1 LYGRPLRWDII
12 KAAAESLSTSPVR
25 EVDMR
30 FTHTSRL
37 HPVIGAIVLL
47 LAVSCL
53 FDDEDVDCL
62 CTADFAMVT
71 FTVVD
76 STGAPQTGFDVTVTN
91 LRTNKVLDVSQ
102 PQELNDM
109 GVYVVL
115 DDSYRSSIPE
125 DGEHLRVAGTRNA
138 EEFENMY
145 HIGVDLPCRCHIRKL
160 GGPGTITIN

>member
-1 LYGRPLRWDII
+1 
-12 KAAAESLSTSPVR
+12 
-25 EVDMR
+25 MR
-30 FTHTSRL
+30 FIHTSRL
-37 HPVIGAIVLL
+37 PLIVGAIVLL
-47 LAVSCL
+47 PVVSCL
-53 FDDEDVDCL
+53 FGDEDVDCL

-76 STGAPQTGFDVTVTN
+76 SAGAPQTGFDITVTN
-91 LRTNKVLDVSQ
+91 LRTNKLLDVNQ

-125 DGEHLRVAGTRNA
+125 DGESLRVEGTRAA
-138 EEFENMY
+138 ENFENVY
-145 HIGVDLPCRCHIRKL
+145 HIGVDLPCRCHIRSL